1 MFLFCWCLPLTSLTT
16 FLRSHENKNHPVWI
30 LSASGFFGGVRH
42 QNQEHIYYP
51 PDWAAKLD
59 VCTVYDILKRL
70 DQVDAL
76 YWNFSGRP
84 DSCYYWVRIG
94 LLTIGRP
101 HHSMTVPTISGSP
114 NTCTKASRPC
124 VTHIYLYRQ
133 NLFLY
138 FSWPGFFG
146 FHRENQSPNIYLSST
161 GLLALTVWSIVVANT
176 NTFVVISWSC
186 SPAVKGSKYFRINR
200 HRKNTGTNTN
210 ADRFQA
216 WLLAL
221 HVWSNVVTNT
231 GASLSAGKTLRLTQS
246 PLRCTEA
253 YLDLK

>member
-1 MFLFCWCLPLTSLTT
+1 MFFFCWCLPSTSLTT

-70 DQVDAL
+70 DQVAAL
-76 YWNFSGRP
+76 YWKLSGRP

-124 VTHIYLYRQ
+124 VTHISVQLH

-138 FSWPGFFG
+138 FSWPGFCLVFTGRTSHQISSYHLLG
-146 FHRENQSPNIYLSST
+146 FWR
-161 GLLALTVWSIVVANT
+161 
-176 NTFVVISWSC
+176 
-186 SPAVKGSKYFRINR
+186 
-200 HRKNTGTNTN
+200 
-210 ADRFQA
+210 
-216 WLLAL
+216 WLFDQL
-221 HVWSNVVTNT
+221 W
-231 GASLSAGKTLRLTQS
+231 
-246 PLRCTEA
+246 
-253 YLDLK
+253 